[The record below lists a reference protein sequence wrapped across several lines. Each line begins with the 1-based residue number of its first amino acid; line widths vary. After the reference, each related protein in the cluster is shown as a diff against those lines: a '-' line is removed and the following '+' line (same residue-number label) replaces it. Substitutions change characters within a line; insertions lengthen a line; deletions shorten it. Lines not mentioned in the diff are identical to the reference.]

1 VVSKRITSLEVARHA
16 GVSRTTVS
24 LVLNEVPGAQ
34 ISEKTRQR
42 VIQVAEELGYV
53 PVAAARALASQRTRV
68 IGLILTRSPHH
79 IASDA
84 FLTQI
89 LQSLV
94 ETSHQKG
101 LRLMIDIVEDVHS
114 RDVYLDMARARSID
128 GIIFSGPKFDDQA
141 LLALEKDG
149 FPTVLMG
156 QLPGTSFY
164 SVDINNRAAA
174 RLAVSHLIELG
185 HTRIA
190 CITNAPVS
198 YTASA
203 ERLAGYREALE
214 AAGLPFDL
222 CLVRH
227 GNFDLESG
235 YEQMKQFLELDP
247 VPSAVFVASD
257 VVAFGAMSAIRE
269 QGLSI
274 PEDVALVGFDDV
286 PFARYIDPPLT
297 SVFLPA
303 ARLAREACN
312 LLFQLIQKEQPPE
325 RNLLLGT
332 HLVVRKSSGQV

>member
-1 VVSKRITSLEVARHA
+1 VPSKRITSLEVARQA

-24 LVLNEVPGAQ
+24 LVLNDVPGTQ
-34 ISEKTRQR
+34 ISENTRNR
-42 VIQVAEELGYV
+42 VIRAVEELGYV
-53 PVAAARALASQRTRV
+53 PVAAAKALASQRTQV
-68 IGLILTRSPHH
+68 FALILTRSPHH

-89 LQSLV
+89 LDSLV
-94 ETSHQKG
+94 QTSHQNRM
-101 LRLMIDIVEDVHS
+101 RLMIDIVEDVHHP
-114 RDVYLDMARARSID
+114 DVYLDLTRARSID

-141 LLALEKDG
+141 LRALEEDG

-156 QLPGTSFY
+156 QLPETSFY
-164 SVDINNRAAA
+164 SVDIDNCTAAKI
-174 RLAVSHLIELG
+174 AVDHLIKLG
-185 HTRIA
+185 HTQIA

-198 YTASA
+198 FTAA
-203 ERLAGYREALE
+203 ADRLHGYREALKS
-214 AAGLPFDL
+214 AGLQYDPR
-222 CLVRH
+222 LVRH

-235 YEQMKQFLELDP
+235 YIQMKSLLERKP

-257 VVAFGAMSAIRE
+257 VLAFGAMAAIRE

-274 PEDVALVGFDDV
+274 PGDLALVGFDDV

-303 ARLAREACN
+303 AALAREASN
-312 LLFQLIQKEQPPE
+312 LLFQLIRGEQPPE

-332 HLVVRKSSGQV
+332 HLVVRQSCGAG

>member
-1 VVSKRITSLEVARHA
+1 MASKRITSLEVAQHA

-24 LVLNEVPGAQ
+24 LVLNDVPGAQ
-34 ISEKTRQR
+34 ISERTRKR

-53 PVAAARALASQRTRV
+53 PVAAARALASQRTHV

-89 LQSLV
+89 LDSLV
-94 ETSHQKG
+94 ETSHQNG
-101 LRLMIDIVEDVHS
+101 MRLMIDIVEEMHH
-114 RDVYLDMARARSID
+114 RDVYLDLTRARSID

-141 LLALEKDG
+141 LHALEEDG

-156 QLPGTSFY
+156 QLPGASFY
-164 SVDINNRAAA
+164 SVDIDNRAAA
-174 RLAVSHLIELG
+174 KLAVAHLIMLG

-190 CITNAPVS
+190 CITNAPIS

-203 ERLAGYREALE
+203 DRLQGYREAIE
-214 AAGLPFDL
+214 SVGLQFDPR
-222 CLVRH
+222 LVRY

-235 YEQMKQFLELDP
+235 YIQMKRLLELNP
-247 VPSAVFVASD
+247 IPSAAFVASD

-269 QGLSI
+269 RGLSI
-274 PEDVALVGFDDV
+274 PGDIALVGFDDV

-297 SVFLPA
+297 SVSLPA
-303 ARLAREACN
+303 ADLARVACN
-312 LLFQLIQKEQPPE
+312 LLFELIQEGQPPE

-332 HLVVRKSSGQV
+332 HLVVRKSCGAG

>member
-1 VVSKRITSLEVARHA
+1 MPSKRITSLEVARHA

-24 LVLNEVPGAQ
+24 LVLNDVPGAQ
-34 ISEKTRQR
+34 ISERTRQR

-53 PVAAARALASQRTRV
+53 PVAAARALARQRTQV

-89 LQSLV
+89 LESLV
-94 ETSHQKG
+94 ETSHQNG
-101 LRLMIDIVEDVHS
+101 MHLMIDIVEDIHH
-114 RDVYLDMARARSID
+114 REVYLDLTRARSID

-141 LLALEKDG
+141 LRALEQDG

-164 SVDINNRAAA
+164 SVDIDNRAAA
-174 RLAVSHLIELG
+174 KLAVAHLIHLG

-190 CITNAPVS
+190 CITNAPIS

-203 ERLAGYREALE
+203 DRLQGYREALE
-214 AAGLPFDL
+214 SAGLQFDPR
-222 CLVRH
+222 LVRQ

-235 YEQMKQFLELDP
+235 YIQMNHLLDLKP
-247 VPSAVFVASD
+247 LPSAVFVASD

-269 QGLSI
+269 RGLSI
-274 PEDVALVGFDDV
+274 PGDIALVGFDDV

-297 SVFLPA
+297 SVSLPA
-303 ARLAREACN
+303 VQLAREACN
-312 LLFQLIQKEQPPE
+312 LLLALIRGEQPPE
-325 RNLLLGT
+325 RKLLLGT
-332 HLVVRKSSGQV
+332 HLVVRKSCGAG